1 MTDEEY
7 EKAFSAYEN
16 PHAKG
21 YKMKIEDQ
29 LTKQERLRLESFSQA
44 INSSFTIVTLDG
56 ARPSLDYVFEQAKRI
71 EEFLKASN
79 PN

>member
-1 MTDEEY
+1 M
-7 EKAFSAYEN
+7 N
-16 PHAKG
+16 N
-21 YKMKIEDQ
+21 DQ

-44 INSSFTIVTLDG
+44 INSSFTIKTLDG
-56 ARPSLDYVFEQAKRI
+56 ARPSLDDVFEQAKRI

>member
-1 MTDEEY
+1 M
-7 EKAFSAYEN
+7 
-16 PHAKG
+16 
-21 YKMKIEDQ
+21 IQDQ

-44 INSSFTIVTLDG
+44 INSSFTIKTLD
-56 ARPSLDYVFEQAKRI
+56 DVFEQAKRI

>member
-1 MTDEEY
+1 MT
-7 EKAFSAYEN
+7 N
-16 PHAKG
+16 
-21 YKMKIEDQ
+21 DQ

-44 INSSFTIVTLDG
+44 CNSSFTIDNNGMRPTLDH
-56 ARPSLDYVFEQAKRI
+56 LFEQAKKI